1 MDTLV
6 SEGLVSKR
14 SSRKKSGQKN
24 YDENLM
30 DEFIE
35 KHIGDAF
42 RNIRTKEEL
51 EKETEIEAMIVLS
64 LGFPI
69 DALIEDEIKAGVVR
83 ELGGKEQNDYIVV
96 RNYILSRWR
105 SNVRIWLTKGHI
117 KETVSNEY
125 IHLLSAAY
133 DFLLYNGYINFGVS
147 PSFFS
152 YLPEEATKGYVII
165 VGAGLAGLA
174 AARQLLSFG
183 FKVVVIEGR
192 NRPGG
197 RVYTQQMGKK
207 DKRAAVDLGG
217 SVITG
222 IHANPLGVLARQLSI
237 PLHKVRDNY
246 PLYTPDGVSVK
257 KEVDSR
263 IETIFNKMLDKVN
276 KLRKIMG
283 GFANYVSM
291 GSVLEKAQTVD
302 DPYEMGGDHF
312 FLDGGNWRLIK
323 ALSDGVPINYG
334 KTIDAI
340 RYGVEGVEVVV
351 GNQVFQADMVI
362 CIVPLGVLKR
372 KTIRFEPELPQRKL
386 AAIDRLGFGLLNK
399 VAMIFP
405 HVFWGEE
412 LDIFGCL
419 NETSDN
425 RGEFFLFYSYRTVSG
440 GPVLIAL
447 VVGEAAQ
454 TFECTDPSLLLHR
467 VLSKLRGFVS
477 NIIFKL
483 VLNISEGESVE
494 KLLEDETRAYLKPKQ
509 HEGRR
514 EFLQSLLGSGGI
526 GVSALLG
533 NGKANANEQGAYSS
547 RMSYSSFLEYLDKD
561 RLPGFSQELLQ
572 KFREKNIDFAAHNA
586 QEESGSLLFN
596 MIGNLAFPLI
606 LIGGLFL
613 LSRRSSG
620 GMGGPGGPGFP
631 LVFVDE
637 AKQVFMEV
645 VEFLKKLERFIVVE
659 ARIHKGVL
667 LIGPLGTGKTLLAK
681 VIAGEAGVPF
691 FSISGSEFV
700 EMFVG
705 VGASRVRDL
714 FKKAKENAPCIVFV
728 DEIDVVGRQ
737 RGTGIGRENDERDL
751 ELSSGRDYDILAES
765 VGNRLFF
772 AGEATTR
779 QYPAT
784 MHGAY
789 LSGLREA
796 SHILRATRGRQS
808 YFRRSVPRN
817 VGPSGDQLADLFK
830 WPDLVCGKFS
840 FVFDPL
846 TDDPKSMGLLRITFD
861 NCKDDMKKVLEKSS
875 DPLSNQSLQLY
886 TTLSREQALEMQT
899 VTGEE
904 ETKLVYLMNNFGLK
918 LMGANTVGNA
928 YNSLVTSISNAR
940 SGRGGRYRIS
950 APLLNTV

>member
-1 MDTLV
+1 MGTPV
-6 SEGLVSKR
+6 SDGLVSKR
-14 SSRKKSGQKN
+14 SLRKKSGQKN

-35 KHIGDAF
+35 KHIGAAF
-42 RNIRTKEEL
+42 RKIRTKEEL
-51 EKETEIEAMIVLS
+51 EKETEIEAMIALS

-96 RNYILSRWR
+96 RNHILSRWR

-133 DFLLYNGYINFGVS
+133 DFLLHNGYINFGVS
-147 PSFFS
+147 PSFSS
-152 YLPEEATKGYVII
+152 YLPQEATEGSVII
-165 VGAGLAGLA
+165 VGSGLAGLA

-237 PLHKVRDNY
+237 PLHKVRDNC
-246 PLYTPDGVSVK
+246 PLYKPDGVPVK

-276 KLRKIMG
+276 ELRKIMG
-283 GFANYVSM
+283 GFANYISL
-291 GSVLEKAQTVD
+291 GSVLEKLRQLYAVARSPEERQLLEWHLANLEYANAGCLSDLSAAYWDQD
-302 DPYEMGGDHF
+302 DPYEMGGDHC
-312 FLDGGNWRLIK
+312 FLAGGNWRLIK
-323 ALSDGVPINYG
+323 ALSDGVPIIYG
-334 KTIDAI
+334 KTVEAI

-351 GNQVFQADMVI
+351 GNQVFQADMVL
-362 CIVPLGVLKR
+362 CTVPLGVLKR

-412 LDIFGCL
+412 LDTFGCL

-425 RGEFFLFYSYRTVSG
+425 RGEFFLFYSYHTVSG

-447 VVGEAAQ
+447 VAGEAAQ
-454 TFECTDPSLLLHR
+454 TFERTDPSLLLHR
-467 VLSKLRGFVS
+467 ALSKLRAIYGPKGVDVPDP
-477 NIIFKL
+477 IQTIC
-483 VLNISEGESVE
+483 
-494 KLLEDETRAYLKPKQ
+494 TRW
-509 HEGRR
+509 
-514 EFLQSLLGSGGI
+514 
-526 GVSALLG
+526 G
-533 NGKANANEQGAYSS
+533 NDPLSYG
-547 RMSYSSFLEYLDKD
+547 SYS
-561 RLPGFSQELLQ
+561 
-572 KFREKNIDFAAHNA
+572 H
-586 QEESGSLLFN
+586 
-596 MIGNLAFPLI
+596 
-606 LIGGLFL
+606 
-613 LSRRSSG
+613 
-620 GMGGPGGPGFP
+620 
-631 LVFVDE
+631 V
-637 AKQVFMEV
+637 
-645 VEFLKKLERFIVVE
+645 
-659 ARIHKGVL
+659 
-667 LIGPLGTGKTLLAK
+667 
-681 VIAGEAGVPF
+681 
-691 FSISGSEFV
+691 
-700 EMFVG
+700 
-705 VGASRVRDL
+705 RV
-714 FKKAKENAPCIVFV
+714 
-728 DEIDVVGRQ
+728 Q
-737 RGTGIGRENDERDL
+737 
-751 ELSSGRDYDILAES
+751 SSGRDYDILAES

-796 SHILRATRGRQS
+796 SRILRATRGRQS
-808 YFRRSVPRN
+808 YFRRSVQRN
-817 VGPSGDQLADLFK
+817 VGPSSDQLADLFK

-840 FVFDPL
+840 FVFDPV

-861 NCKDDMKKVLEKSS
+861 NCIDDMNKVLEKTC
-875 DPLSNQSLQLY
+875 DPLSNQPLHLY
-886 TTLSREQALEMQT
+886 TTLSREQALELQT

-918 LMGANTVGNA
+918 LMGANNVGHA

-940 SGRGGRYRIS
+940 RGRGGRYRIS